1 MLAWTRFHTFLKVVH
16 NITCNPTFVNRVR
29 SIFAECGVSIAEWA
43 RAEGFSVALVYHVI
57 EGKRPCTR
65 GQSHRI
71 AVALGLKA
79 GNACDVGQLQERLAD
94 FAAKNTTQAKGGA
107 M

>member
-1 MLAWTRFHTFLKVVH
+1 MHT
-16 NITCNPTFVNRVR
+16 IPCNPAFVNRVR
-29 SIFAECGVSIAEWA
+29 SIFTECGVSIADWA

-79 GNACDVGQLQERLAD
+79 GNVCDVRQLQKRLAD
-94 FAAKNTTQAKGGA
+94 FAGKDTTQAKGGA